1 MKKPIILIIILSILV
16 APIKSFAINIPG
28 YEGGIQNET
37 VYKEV
42 IFVTGEPI
50 IMEGTLTIKTKEK
63 NNIVTE
69 TYTYKLEN
77 KAHNAKLNR
86 SITLKET
93 LEPNGSQVKSTKT
106 LEKYKETITIDRK
119 RYEVKD
125 SHYQWNQG
133 TIIHNTPLI
142 SYYAGDFS
150 ARKTYDINRGE
161 ESLIVESVGYL
172 VGYNSPW
179 SATQTQTID
188 YILNYENKLTEEA
201 WEGTATVESSFNK
214 TKDYSYAENI
224 PSQISFNGG
233 YRITEK
239 EENIIKYTYDLPRIK
254 DNQILKGRN
263 VGTKSLSLDTNPKIE
278 RLNIP
283 ALRDVLGHEY
293 EEELLLLASMEGLPL
308 NRVSIGPNSAITRGD
323 FARMIVKSMGIE
335 IVKEEPKRSARRKVE
350 PPEPTFKDV
359 GIEDKNFDYIE
370 EVNKRNIM
378 VGIEEGIF
386 APEAPLARIE
396 AYSVVS
402 RILGLQ
408 NLVPIGNY
416 SLGYRDEANI
426 PAWAKGHVYICK
438 ELGLIEESNYLY
450 PNRYLTKGEAARL
463 IVNLIN
469 YMQEEL
475 RYDYM
480 EGILNN

>member
-16 APIKSFAINIPG
+16 VPIKSFAINIPG

-239 EENIIKYTYDLPRIK
+239 EENILKYTYDLPRIK

-335 IVKEEPKRSARRKVE
+335 IVKEEPKKSARRKVE

-386 APEAPLARIE
+386 APEAPLTRIE